1 MGLVKLN
8 NQSLNVVHNAN
19 GWWVN
24 GREMK
29 LEIKP
34 LGEGRYLVFHNH
46 RVHQIEVL
54 SPNSQGHLTLS
65 INQKTCH
72 AEIIGERERLLEKLG
87 WQKEVGQEIKDLVA
101 PMPGLILEIK
111 VKPGDKVEK
120 NDILLVLEAMKMENT
135 IKSPQSGTVSAVKVK
150 QGEGVEKNQLLIQF

>member
-8 NQSLNVVHNAN
+8 NQSLNVVQKAE

-24 GREMK
+24 DRELK
-29 LEIKP
+29 LEIKQ
-34 LGEGRYLVFHNH
+34 LGNGRYLVYHNN

-54 SPNSQGHLTLS
+54 TPNSQGQFS
-65 INQKTCH
+65 MIINRKTCQV
-72 AEIIGERERLLEKLG
+72 EVIGAREMLLEKLG
-87 WQKEVGQEIKDLVA
+87 WRKEAGQEVKNLVA

-120 NDILLVLEAMKMENT
+120 NDVLLVLEAMKMENT